1 MNNITFILAFSAG
14 LLSFLS
20 PCVLPLVP
28 AYISYLTSSTI
39 KETNYINSKVSSFYN
54 ALGFVSGF
62 SLIFIIMGASA
73 TSIGNILIS
82 NSNIFRKIGGLIIII
97 FGLHTIG
104 IIKIKILYSEKRYLN
119 IDNISKKF
127 GSIIM
132 GMSFAFGWTPCIGP
146 ILSSILI
153 YSGSESTLSKG
164 ILLLISYSSG
174 LAIPF
179 LLTSM
184 ALDKFI
190 KYKNKIL
197 KLMPII
203 TFISGVLLIVIG
215 VLMFTNKFNILNKY
229 SSFINL

>member
-39 KETNYINSKVSSFYN
+39 KDTNYTSSKVSSFYN
-54 ALGFVSGF
+54 ALGFVLGF
-62 SLIFIIMGASA
+62 SLIFTIMGASA
-73 TSIGNILIS
+73 TSIGKILIS
-82 NSNIFRKIGGLIIII
+82 NNNIFRKIGGIIIII

-104 IIKIKILYSEKRYLN
+104 IIKIKFLYFEKRYLN
-119 IDNISKKF
+119 ISNISKKF

-164 ILLLISYSSG
+164 IFLLISYSIG
-174 LAIPF
+174 LALPF

-190 KYKNKIL
+190 KYKNKIF
-197 KLMPII
+197 KLMPVI

-229 SSFINL
+229 SSFINF

>member
-39 KETNYINSKVSSFYN
+39 KEPNYISSKVSSFYN
-54 ALGFVSGF
+54 ALGFVLGF

-73 TSIGNILIS
+73 TSIGNILIR
-82 NSNIFRKIGGLIIII
+82 NSSIFRKIGGVIIII
-97 FGLHTIG
+97 FGFHTIG
-104 IIKIKILYSEKRYLN
+104 IIKIKFLYFEKRYLN
-119 IDNISKKF
+119 INNISKKF
-127 GSIIM
+127 GSVIM

-164 ILLLISYSSG
+164 ILLLISYSIG
-174 LAIPF
+174 LALPF

-190 KYKNKIL
+190 KYKNKL
-197 KLMPII
+197 FKLMPII
-203 TFISGVLLIVIG
+203 TFISGLLLIVIG
-215 VLMFTNKFNILNKY
+215 YLMFTNKFNILNKY
-229 SSFINL
+229 SNFINF